1 MATSPYRSTCTIDG
15 NKFDCLSISV
25 SFATD
30 KDRAGMPQ
38 MGSLQTNIR
47 AYVDFHDD
55 QNMPYST
62 MNSLFTLANVVTK
75 DKVKDVKLEFWKDE
89 SQQDALVS
97 YSFKGWIS
105 GFHTM
110 NPYQSTSAA
119 TASSSSTTNSAGV
132 NHIMVLD
139 LEPSLNQQNFSDIS
153 LSN

>member
-75 DKVKDVKLEFWKDE
+75 DKVKPIKLEFWKDE
-89 SQQDALVS
+89 SQQDALCR
-97 YSFKGWIS
+97 YSFNGWIS

-110 NPYQSTSAA
+110 NPYQSDSASDA
-119 TASSSSTTNSAGV
+119 GNKGV

>member
-1 MATSPYRSTCTIDG
+1 MATSPYRSSCSIDG
-15 NKFDCLSISV
+15 NKFDCLSVSV

-38 MGSLQTNIR
+38 MGSLHTSIR

-75 DKVKDVKLEFWKDE
+75 NKVKPIKLEFWKDE
-89 SQQDALVS
+89 SQQDALCS
-97 YSFKGWIS
+97 YSFNGWIS
-105 GFHTM
+105 AFHMM
-110 NPYQSTSAA
+110 NPYQSDSASDA
-119 TASSSSTTNSAGV
+119 GNKGV

-139 LEPSLNQQNFSDIS
+139 LEPSLNQQNFSD
-153 LSN
+153 

>member
-55 QNMPYST
+55 QNIPYST
-62 MNSLFTLANVVTK
+62 MNSLFSLANVVTK
-75 DKVKDVKLEFWKDE
+75 DKVKAIKLEFWKDE
-89 SQQDALVS
+89 SQQDALCS
-97 YSFKGWIS
+97 YSFNGWIS

-110 NPYQSTSAA
+110 NPYQSTETSQ
-119 TASSSSTTNSAGV
+119 TGDTGI
-132 NHIMVLD
+132 NHILVLD

>member
-30 KDRAGMPQ
+30 KDRSGMPQ

-55 QNMPYST
+55 QNIPYST
-62 MNSLFTLANVVTK
+62 MNSLFSLANVVTK
-75 DKVKDVKLEFWKDE
+75 EKVKDIKVEFWKDD
-89 SQQDALVS
+89 SHQDALCS

-110 NPYQSTSAA
+110 NPYQSTE
-119 TASSSSTTNSAGV
+119 SSRSGDTGV
-132 NHIMVLD
+132 NHILVLD

>member
-62 MNSLFTLANVVTK
+62 MNSLFGLANVVTK
-75 DKVKDVKLEFWKDE
+75 DKVKDVKLEFWKDD
-89 SQQDALVS
+89 SHNDALCS

-105 GFHTM
+105 GFHTL
-110 NPYQSTSAA
+110 NPYQSEDAVKSGET
-119 TASSSSTTNSAGV
+119 GI
-132 NHIMVLD
+132 NHVLVLD
-139 LEPSLNQQNFSDIS
+139 LEPSLNQQNFSEINIS
-153 LSN
+153 N

>member
-30 KDRAGMPQ
+30 KDRSGMPQ

-55 QNMPYST
+55 QNIPYST
-62 MNSLFTLANVVTK
+62 MNSLFSLANVVTK
-75 DKVKDVKLEFWKDE
+75 EKVKDIKLEFWKDD
-89 SQQDALVS
+89 SHQDALCS

-110 NPYQSTSAA
+110 NPYQSAE
-119 TASSSSTTNSAGV
+119 SSKSGDTGV
-132 NHIMVLD
+132 NHILVLD

>member
-62 MNSLFTLANVVTK
+62 MNSLFGLANVVTK
-75 DKVKDVKLEFWKDE
+75 DKVKDVKLEFWKDD
-89 SQQDALVS
+89 SHNDALCS

-105 GFHTM
+105 GFHTL
-110 NPYQSTSAA
+110 NPYQSD
-119 TASSSSTTNSAGV
+119 TAVKAGETGI
-132 NHIMVLD
+132 NHVLVLD
-139 LEPSLNQQNFSDIS
+139 LEPSLNQQNFSEIS

>member
-62 MNSLFTLANVVTK
+62 MNSLFGLANVVTK
-75 DKVKDVKLEFWKDE
+75 DKVKDVKLEFWKDD
-89 SQQDALVS
+89 SHNDALCS

-105 GFHTM
+105 GFHTL
-110 NPYQSTSAA
+110 NPYQSEDAVK
-119 TASSSSTTNSAGV
+119 AGETGI
-132 NHIMVLD
+132 NHVLVLD
-139 LEPSLNQQNFSDIS
+139 LEPSLNQQNFSEIKIS
-153 LSN
+153 N